1 VSELKTLFAS
11 AIMAAVLASGTVAAS
26 AAGPAATPSP
36 AGKAYGFHAFFKQ
49 DITMKTHRG
58 WLVVCSLKNANAQP
72 WLRAAHAAK
81 ALAAAQ
87 SHRPAQSL
95 GKSQGKSQGQSAA
108 TTFTCP

>member
-11 AIMAAVLASGTVAAS
+11 AIIAGVLAIGTVGAS

-58 WLVVCSLKNANAQP
+58 WLVVCSLKNPNAQP

-81 ALAAAQ
+81 GLLRPNIWLPGLISLECGRPRMTRLAQ
-87 SHRPAQSL
+87 
-95 GKSQGKSQGQSAA
+95 
-108 TTFTCP
+108 